1 MSHDHTH
8 HDAVSHLDG
17 AADELDLFVE
27 DVGYDALVVEEL
39 PDVNL
44 LATLASFGTA
54 ASASC
59 PASSVSSAASASS
72 AS

>member
-1 MSHDHTH
+1 MPNTHDHNV
-8 HDAVSHLDG
+8 DAHRDG
-17 AADELDLFVE
+17 AADDLDLFVE

-44 LATLASFGTA
+44 LATLACFGTA

-59 PASSVSSAASASS
+59 PAASVSSAASASS